1 MVRTIQYR
9 TIFIAAILTLIWIC
23 CFLFIK
29 PTLEI
34 QFGNGQD
41 GLNANFRFVVIML
54 GLLVIVLYHIFDR
67 PNPETTKLSLTT
79 AITLTWLALIVFFP
93 FKDLARD
100 VNTEGFSGAVAF
112 FTLIGGLGVCV
123 LWIRFFADEIV

>member
-1 MVRTIQYR
+1 MIRSIQYR
-9 TIFIAAILTLIWIC
+9 TIFVGAILTLLWIC

-34 QFGNGQD
+34 QFGG
-41 GLNANFRFVVIML
+41 GINANFKLFVVLL

-123 LWIRFFADEIV
+123 LWIRFLADEIV